1 MSTNK
6 HIDKIC
12 CIILIFTIL
21 ITVVFC
27 NAESLGVNKLP
38 ITMGYEKKLKEHMEF
53 IRSHVEDGE

>member
-1 MSTNK
+1 MSTGK

-38 ITMGYEKKLKEHMEF
+38 ITVGYEQKLF
-53 IRSHVEDGE
+53 DG